1 MDQEKHRYARRVLSN
16 GLRFVDER
24 LVESL
29 VEVDLE
35 ELFRLWGN
43 GETGKHL
50 LGFDLREEF
59 ANERRQLRSI
69 EHRIEIQRKE

>member
-50 LGFDLREEF
+50 LGFNLSEEF

-69 EHRIEIQRKE
+69 EHRSEIQRKE